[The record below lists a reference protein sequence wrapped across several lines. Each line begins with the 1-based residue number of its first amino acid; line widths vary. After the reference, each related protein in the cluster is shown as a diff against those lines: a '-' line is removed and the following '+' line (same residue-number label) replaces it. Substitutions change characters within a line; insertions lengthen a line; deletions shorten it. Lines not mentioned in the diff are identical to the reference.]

1 MLKYGI
7 PNGPEALG
15 LARAG
20 SFWRR
25 RWARSA
31 QASGGGAG
39 LGRPRLLA
47 EALGSVGPG
56 RGGTAGRA
64 RRMGVRL
71 KPASFAYHRAG
82 SVPEAI
88 ALLAELGDEA
98 KILAGGLSLVPM
110 MNFRLARPS
119 ALVDVTK
126 IPDVAY
132 LRADSGGL
140 RIGALTTHRAIET
153 TTDPAVLAGFGV
165 LPRAAR
171 WIGHYPIRARGTF
184 GGSIAHADPASEW
197 CLLALLLGAQI
208 VLHGPGGQRV
218 VPAEDFLQ
226 GYYTTDAAP
235 DEMITEVRF
244 PRPAGRAVLHEF
256 AQRQGD
262 FAIVAAAA
270 QADIA
275 DGTLRSAGVV
285 VGGVG
290 PLPVR
295 IDASGS
301 AGQPATSQTWRA
313 LGELA
318 AAQVDPPSDTH
329 GSGEYRKRLTATL
342 VSRALAQAAGE

>member
-1 MLKYGI
+1 
-7 PNGPEALG
+7 
-15 LARAG
+15 
-20 SFWRR
+20 
-25 RWARSA
+25 
-31 QASGGGAG
+31 
-39 LGRPRLLA
+39 
-47 EALGSVGPG
+47 
-56 RGGTAGRA
+56 
-64 RRMGVRL
+64 MGVRL

-82 SVPEAI
+82 TVPEAI

-110 MNFRLARPS
+110 MNFRLARPT
-119 ALVDVTK
+119 ALVDVTR
-126 IPDVAY
+126 IPGLSY
-132 LRADSGGL
+132 LRADGAGL
-140 RIGALTTHRAIET
+140 RIGALTTHRAVET
-153 TTDPAVLAGFGV
+153 STDPAVLRNFRV

-197 CLLALLLGAQI
+197 CLLAVLLGAQI

-218 VPAEDFLQ
+218 VPAEEFLQ

-244 PRPAGRAVLHEF
+244 PGPAGRAVLHEF

-262 FAIVAAAA
+262 FAIVAAAVR
-270 QADIA
+270 ADIA
-275 DGTLRSAGVV
+275 DGTLREAAVV

-295 IDASGS
+295 IDTTGA
-301 AGQPATSQTWRA
+301 AGQPATNQTWHA

-329 GSGEYRKRLTATL
+329 GSGDYRKRLTATL
-342 VSRALAQAAGE
+342 VSRALARAARE